1 MKFSLSELAGSL
13 GDFGTIIPLIIA
25 VALVSDVNT
34 RYVLLFFGIWFIL
47 TGLYYRLPIPLEPMK
62 AIAVIV
68 IAGGISSGE
77 IAASGLI
84 LGVIFLVLGYGRF
97 FEVIDR
103 WVPQSVVRGI
113 QLGLALL
120 LFKASTDFVIKD
132 PFFFILGIAIVIV
145 FLILFRY
152 RRVPDLSSLCVIGVG
167 LLGGFYLYGIPP
179 LSFIP
184 APQLVIPLPEDFV
197 SAFSTLVIPQ
207 VVLTIANAIL
217 ATSLLT
223 KDLFS
228 ADVPPK
234 KLSTTIGLMNL
245 TSVPFGG
252 FPMCHGAGGL
262 AGQYR
267 YGART
272 GGANVYAGL
281 IFLFLAL
288 FFFLFSSFFLDD
300 LGFCRLLNDALLD
313 RLDHLFLFMRQADD
327 HHHGSR
333 VGHELHPFRG
343 SNVPDLERLV
353 KMKRTD
359 IHLDIFRDVLGKAL
373 YLQFSG
379 HEIHKAAFRFDS
391 DRLPLQLEGH
401 RHADGLVHGDMNQVG
416 VNELVGSGANLQLF
430 DHRIEDFGVVHDL
443 ENRVLP

>member
-1 MKFSLSELAGSL
+1 MKNLPASDTVSQLPEIPMKFGLSELAGSL
-13 GDFGTIIPLIIA
+13 GDFGTIIPLILA
-25 VALVSDVNT
+25 VALVSDVNV

-68 IAGGISSGE
+68 IAGGIASGE
-77 IAASGLI
+77 IAAAGLT

-97 FEVIDR
+97 FEIIDR

-120 LFKASTDFVIKD
+120 LFKASAGFVVKDPVFFVI
-132 PFFFILGIAIVIV
+132 GIAIIV
-145 FLILFRY
+145 AIFLLVRY
-152 RRVPDLSSLCVIGVG
+152 RSFVDLSSICVIGAG
-167 LLGGFYLYGIPP
+167 LAGGLILYGIPP
-179 LSFIP
+179 ISLIP
-184 APQLVIPLPEDFV
+184 APQLVIPVPDDLA
-197 SAFSTLVIPQ
+197 SAFSTLVLPQ

-223 KDLFS
+223 KDLF
-228 ADVPPK
+228 ARDVPPK

-281 IFLFLAL
+281 IFIVLAL
-288 FFFLFSSFFLDD
+288 FFTSPQVLSIIAVGA
-300 LGFCRLLNDALLD
+300 LGALLV
-313 RLDHLFLFMRQADD
+313 F
-327 HHHGSR
+327 
-333 VGHELHPFRG
+333 VG
-343 SNVPDLERLV
+343 LEMGRHSLKTDSIVITGIIGILALV
-353 KMKRTD
+353 TSMTLAFIAGMIMAYLLTITRKKRIQT
-359 IHLDIFRDVLGKAL
+359 LGNCK
-373 YLQFSG
+373 
-379 HEIHKAAFRFDS
+379 
-391 DRLPLQLEGH
+391 
-401 RHADGLVHGDMNQVG
+401 
-416 VNELVGSGANLQLF
+416 
-430 DHRIEDFGVVHDL
+430 
-443 ENRVLP
+443 

>member
-1 MKFSLSELAGSL
+1 LKPADTVSENPPIPLKFSLSELAGSV
-13 GDFGTIIPLIIA
+13 GDFGTIIPLILA

-62 AIAVIV
+62 AVAVIV
-68 IAGGISSGE
+68 IAGGIGSGE
-77 IAASGLI
+77 IAAAGLM

-97 FEVIDR
+97 FAIIEK

-120 LFKASTDFVIKD
+120 LFKASTGFVIRD
-132 PFFFILGIAIVIV
+132 PFFFVVGIAIVLA
-145 FLILFRY
+145 FLVLVRY
-152 RRVPDLSSLCVIGVG
+152 RSFPDLSSICVIGAGFIGG
-167 LLGGFYLYGIPP
+167 LVLYGIPP
-179 LSFIP
+179 LSLIP
-184 APQLVIPLPEDFV
+184 APQLVIPVPADFS
-197 SAFSTLVIPQ
+197 SAFSTLVLPQ

-223 KDLFS
+223 KDLFG

-272 GGANVYAGL
+272 GGSNVFAGL
-281 IFLFLAL
+281 IFIVLAL
-288 FFFLFSSFFLDD
+288 FFTSPQVLSIIAVGV
-300 LGFCRLLNDALLD
+300 LGALLV
-313 RLDHLFLFMRQADD
+313 F
-327 HHHGSR
+327 
-333 VGHELHPFRG
+333 VGIEMGRHSLKSDSVAITIVIGILALLTSMTIAFIAGMIIAYLLRWIG
-343 SNVPDLERLV
+343 KKAV
-353 KMKRTD
+353 RTC
-359 IHLDIFRDVLGKAL
+359 
-373 YLQFSG
+373 
-379 HEIHKAAFRFDS
+379 
-391 DRLPLQLEGH
+391 
-401 RHADGLVHGDMNQVG
+401 
-416 VNELVGSGANLQLF
+416 
-430 DHRIEDFGVVHDL
+430 
-443 ENRVLP
+443 

>member
-1 MKFSLSELAGSL
+1 MSVTPMKFSVSELAGSL

-25 VALVSDVNT
+25 VGLVSDVNI

-77 IAASGLI
+77 IAAAGLI
-84 LGVIFLVLGYGRF
+84 LGVIFLVLGYGRL
-97 FEVIDR
+97 FELIDR
-103 WVPQSVVRGI
+103 WVPESVVRGI

-120 LFKASTDFVIKD
+120 LFKASADFVIKD
-132 PFFFILGIAIVIV
+132 PFFFIAGIVIIIV
-145 FLILFRY
+145 FLVLFRY

-167 LLGGFYLYGIPP
+167 LLGGLYLYGIPAM
-179 LSFIP
+179 SFIP
-184 APQLVIPLPEDFV
+184 APQLVIPLPSDFS
-197 SAFSTLVIPQ
+197 SALKTLVLPQ

-228 ADVPPK
+228 VDIPPK
-234 KLSTTIGLMNL
+234 KLSTSIGLMNL

-288 FFFLFSSFFLDD
+288 FFSAPQVLYIIAIGV
-300 LGFCRLLNDALLD
+300 LGALLV
-313 RLDHLFLFMRQADD
+313 F
-327 HHHGSR
+327 
-333 VGHELHPFRG
+333 VGIEMARYSL
-343 SNVPDLERLV
+343 
-353 KMKRTD
+353 RTD
-359 IHLDIFRDVLGKAL
+359 SLAITGIIGILAL
-373 YLQFSG
+373 LSSMT
-379 HEIHKAAFRFDS
+379 IAFIV
-391 DRLPLQLEGH
+391 
-401 RHADGLVHGDMNQVG
+401 GLVIAYLLAWIGKRREQNQRG
-416 VNELVGSGANLQLF
+416 TDPE
-430 DHRIEDFGVVHDL
+430 
-443 ENRVLP
+443 P

>member
-1 MKFSLSELAGSL
+1 MSATPMKFSLSELAGSL

-25 VALVSDVNT
+25 VGLVSDVNI

-77 IAASGLI
+77 IAAAGLI
-84 LGVIFLVLGYGRF
+84 LGVIFLVLGYGRL

-103 WVPQSVVRGI
+103 WVPESVVRGI

-120 LFKASTDFVIKD
+120 LFKASADFVIKD
-132 PFFFILGIAIVIV
+132 PFFFIAGIVIIIV
-145 FLILFRY
+145 FLVLFRY

-167 LLGGFYLYGIPP
+167 LLGGLYLYGIPAM
-179 LSFIP
+179 SFIP
-184 APQLVIPLPEDFV
+184 APQLVIPLPSDFS
-197 SAFSTLVIPQ
+197 SALKTLVLPQ

-228 ADVPPK
+228 VDIPPK
-234 KLSTTIGLMNL
+234 KLSTSIGLMNL

-288 FFFLFSSFFLDD
+288 FFSAPQVLYIIAIGV
-300 LGFCRLLNDALLD
+300 LGALLV
-313 RLDHLFLFMRQADD
+313 F
-327 HHHGSR
+327 
-333 VGHELHPFRG
+333 VGIEMARYSL
-343 SNVPDLERLV
+343 
-353 KMKRTD
+353 RTD
-359 IHLDIFRDVLGKAL
+359 SLAITGIIGILAL
-373 YLQFSG
+373 LSSMT
-379 HEIHKAAFRFDS
+379 IAFIV
-391 DRLPLQLEGH
+391 
-401 RHADGLVHGDMNQVG
+401 GLVIAYLLAWIGKRREQNQRG
-416 VNELVGSGANLQLF
+416 TDPE
-430 DHRIEDFGVVHDL
+430 
-443 ENRVLP
+443 P

>member
-1 MKFSLSELAGSL
+1 MSATPMKFSLSELAGSL

-25 VALVSDVNT
+25 VGLVSDVNI

-77 IAASGLI
+77 IAAAGLI

-103 WVPQSVVRGI
+103 WVPESVVRGI

-120 LFKASTDFVIKD
+120 LFKASADFVIKD
-132 PFFFILGIAIVIV
+132 PFFFIIGIVIV
-145 FLILFRY
+145 IAFIVLFRY

-167 LLGGFYLYGIPP
+167 LLGGLYLYGIPP
-179 LSFIP
+179 LSLIP
-184 APQLVIPLPEDFV
+184 APQLVIPLPSDFS
-197 SAFSTLVIPQ
+197 SALKTLVLPQ

-228 ADVPPK
+228 ADIPPK
-234 KLSTTIGLMNL
+234 KFSTSIGLMNL

-272 GGANVYAGL
+272 GGANVYAGV
-281 IFLFLAL
+281 IFIVLAL
-288 FFFLFSSFFLDD
+288 FFSSPEILSIIAIGV
-300 LGFCRLLNDALLD
+300 LGALLV
-313 RLDHLFLFMRQADD
+313 F
-327 HHHGSR
+327 
-333 VGHELHPFRG
+333 VGIEMARYSL
-343 SNVPDLERLV
+343 
-353 KMKRTD
+353 RTD
-359 IHLDIFRDVLGKAL
+359 SLAITGIIGILAL
-373 YLQFSG
+373 ISSMT
-379 HEIHKAAFRFDS
+379 IAFIV
-391 DRLPLQLEGH
+391 
-401 RHADGLVHGDMNQVG
+401 GLVIAYLWAWIRKRREQNKRGTDP
-416 VNELVGSGANLQLF
+416 
-430 DHRIEDFGVVHDL
+430 
-443 ENRVLP
+443 LP

>member
-1 MKFSLSELAGSL
+1 VSPQSAIPMKFSLSELAGSL

-25 VALVSDVNT
+25 VALVSDVNA

-68 IAGGISSGE
+68 IAGGIGSGE

-120 LFKASTDFVIKD
+120 LFKASAGFVIKD
-132 PFFFILGIAIVIV
+132 PFFFILGIGIVIA
-145 FLILFRY
+145 FLILVRY
-152 RRVPDLSSLCVIGVG
+152 RHIPDLSSLCVIGVG
-167 LLGGFYLYGIPP
+167 FIGGLFLYGIPP
-179 LSFIP
+179 VSFIP
-184 APQLVIPLPEDFV
+184 APQLIIPLPADFS
-197 SAFSTLVIPQ
+197 SAFSTLVLPQ

-228 ADVPPK
+228 VDIPPK
-234 KLSTTIGLMNL
+234 KLSTSIGLMNL

-272 GGANVYAGL
+272 GGANVYAGV
-281 IFLFLAL
+281 IFIILAL
-288 FFFLFSSFFLDD
+288 FFTSPQVLSIIAVGV
-300 LGFCRLLNDALLD
+300 LGALLV
-313 RLDHLFLFMRQADD
+313 F
-327 HHHGSR
+327 
-333 VGHELHPFRG
+333 VGIEMARHSL
-343 SNVPDLERLV
+343 
-353 KMKRTD
+353 RTD
-359 IHLDIFRDVLGKAL
+359 SLAVTCII
-373 YLQFSG
+373 
-379 HEIHKAAFRFDS
+379 
-391 DRLPLQLEGH
+391 
-401 RHADGLVHGDMNQVG
+401 
-416 VNELVGSGANLQLF
+416 
-430 DHRIEDFGVVHDL
+430 GVVAL
-443 ENRVLP
+443 VSLMTIAFILGMVCAYLLGWVGRSRTQKKC

>member
-1 MKFSLSELAGSL
+1 MVSQNPATPMKFSLSELAGSL

-84 LGVIFLVLGYGRF
+84 LGLIFLVLGYGHV

-120 LFKASTDFVIKD
+120 LFKASAGFVVKD

-145 FLILFRY
+145 FLVLFRY

-167 LLGGFYLYGIPP
+167 LAGGLLLNGIPP
-179 LSFIP
+179 VSVIP
-184 APQLVIPLPEDFV
+184 APQLVIPLPMDFS
-197 SAFSTLVIPQ
+197 SAFSTLVLPQ

-228 ADVPPK
+228 TNIPPK

-272 GGANVYAGL
+272 GGANVYTGL
-281 IFLFLAL
+281 IFIFLAL
-288 FFFLFSSFFLDD
+288 FFSSPQILSIIAIGV
-300 LGFCRLLNDALLD
+300 LGALLVFVGIEMA
-313 RLDHLFLFMRQADD
+313 RHSLKTESIVVTGIIGVLALVSSLTIAFIVGMICAYIIRWS
-327 HHHGSR
+327 GRSR
-333 VGHELHPFRG
+333 E
-343 SNVPDLERLV
+343 
-353 KMKRTD
+353 
-359 IHLDIFRDVLGKAL
+359 
-373 YLQFSG
+373 
-379 HEIHKAAFRFDS
+379 
-391 DRLPLQLEGH
+391 
-401 RHADGLVHGDMNQVG
+401 
-416 VNELVGSGANLQLF
+416 
-430 DHRIEDFGVVHDL
+430 
-443 ENRVLP
+443 ENMQ